1 MKGDKSIRGRKLL
14 PDYLKI
20 VKGTLE
26 PSRVNKNQQSFVK
39 NEIQKG

>member
-1 MKGDKSIRGRKLL
+1 MKGDKSTRGRKLP

-26 PSRVNKNQQSFVK
+26 PSGVNKKQQSFVK
-39 NEIQKG
+39 NEI